1 MDSKKVVHPPGGT
14 GNPDRG
20 NIMIKTQT
28 GINKTVAENTIGAT
42 ITFEGLSR
50 FLENGVLVEFAT
62 LTVGDMWA
70 SSDLPAHKLMGYAF
84 KNYHSDDSSIDL
96 LSIED
101 GDSRLDAAGV

>member
-1 MDSKKVVHPPGGT
+1 
-14 GNPDRG
+14 
-20 NIMIKTQT
+20 MIKTQT
-28 GINKTVAENTIGAT
+28 GISKTVAENTIGAT
-42 ITFEGLSR
+42 IKFEGLSR
-50 FLENGVLVEFAT
+50 FSENGVLVEFVP

-70 SSDLPAHKLMGYAF
+70 SSDLPSHKLMGYAF